1 VRIAGRIFE
10 SSYTVLDVAGDDGFG
25 TAWKRLLSVA
35 MKPIGLIGSRS
46 ALRGVVAVGGFNVYF
61 LGRNC
66 SYPQNLIGHC
76 FLDK

>member
-25 TAWKRLLSVA
+25 TAWKRLLPVA

-61 LGRNC
+61 LGRE
-66 SYPQNLIGHC
+66 IVRIRRI
-76 FLDK
+76 